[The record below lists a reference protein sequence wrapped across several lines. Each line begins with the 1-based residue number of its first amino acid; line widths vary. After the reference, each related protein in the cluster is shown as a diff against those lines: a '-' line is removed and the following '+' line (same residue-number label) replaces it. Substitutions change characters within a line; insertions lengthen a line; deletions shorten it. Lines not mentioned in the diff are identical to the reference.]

1 MLGQVLNFQSLA
13 ESVGVTGAQSKSK
26 QKRRKQKQDSDEK
39 RNSIGGVNLSI
50 EERRSQ
56 NASRLQNT
64 SGVQNDESQNDE
76 RERKKRQLDQ
86 GTMNY
91 LKNVQNKLK
100 ESGTL

>member
-1 MLGQVLNFQSLA
+1 MLGQVLNFQNLA

-64 SGVQNDESQNDE
+64 SVQNEESQNDE

-100 ESGTL
+100 ESG